1 MESGVIERLEALRP
15 EIKAKWET
23 LLRVEPV
30 SSPLAS
36 PDALVHLIDWTL
48 DSLFDSLRP
57 SPARRRPGRGSGDA
71 SVANCPTLCPCG
83 MNPLLAYFVAG
94 EQALLETL
102 VLVQSHNGHH
112 PSEPSTAV
120 VELKHALALI
130 ARREIEAFCAV
141 CQHRHH
147 LHHDRAAEPHAAA
160 LRR

>member
-1 MESGVIERLEALRP
+1 MDSGVIERLEALRP

-48 DSLFDSLRP
+48 DTLFHALRAHQTRRHP
-57 SPARRRPGRGSGDA
+57 LRNEPAEGVTDFSA
-71 SVANCPTLCPCG
+71 LCSCG

-94 EQALLETL
+94 EQALLENL
-102 VLVQSHNGHH
+102 VLVQVRDGH
-112 PSEPSTAV
+112 STCERTKTAS
-120 VELKHALALI
+120 ELKHTLSQV

-141 CQHRHH
+141 CQHREHQHH
-147 LHHDRAAEPHAAA
+147 RTPAHPVPV